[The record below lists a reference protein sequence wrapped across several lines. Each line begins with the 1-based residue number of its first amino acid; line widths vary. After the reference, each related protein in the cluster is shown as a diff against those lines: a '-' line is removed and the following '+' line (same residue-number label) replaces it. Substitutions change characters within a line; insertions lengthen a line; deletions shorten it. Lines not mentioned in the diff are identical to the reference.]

1 MAPLG
6 TARPLAEVQLAGDGL
21 IHPKDLGVGNQGRH
35 GANPPGESVMTPT
48 ELALDLMEMAALLA
62 TLALVLTRCRMSRIA
77 CLGSLSVRL
86 SVILLVLSVVRDD
99 WMLGLV
105 AVISLISGDAGLV
118 LLARWAGDQA

>member
-1 MAPLG
+1 
-6 TARPLAEVQLAGDGL
+6 
-21 IHPKDLGVGNQGRH
+21 
-35 GANPPGESVMTPT
+35 MTPT

-118 LLARWAGDQA
+118 LLARWAGDKA

>member
-1 MAPLG
+1 
-6 TARPLAEVQLAGDGL
+6 
-21 IHPKDLGVGNQGRH
+21 
-35 GANPPGESVMTPT
+35 MTPT

-105 AVISLISGDAGLV
+105 AVVTLISGDAGLV
-118 LLARWAGDQA
+118 LLARWAGDTP